1 VAVTVSTSAQV
12 DDLRA
17 HARAVRRA
25 SLGMVHRAGVGH
37 PGGDLSAADI
47 LVALYFAI
55 LAVDPARPAL
65 SGRDRL
71 IMSKGHASAVLYAT
85 LAEAGFF
92 DAALLRTYMQPS
104 SPLSGHP
111 RNGAVPGVEASTGP
125 LGHGLPIG
133 VGAALAAKLDHA
145 PWRVFVLTGDGE
157 LQEGSNW
164 ESAMIAAHHRLD
176 NLVLIIDRNRLQQGD
191 QTERTSGLEPLAD
204 KWRAFGWAVRETD
217 GHDFTALCEV
227 LGDVPFQPG
236 HPSCVIAHTHKGQGV
251 SFMRDQVGWHHRVPT
266 DPELALALQEL
277 GEPLP

>member
-12 DDLRA
+12 EDLRA

-104 SPLSGHP
+104 PAWRPARVRWGMGCRSAWARPSPRSSTTRP
-111 RNGAVPGVEASTGP
+111 GAC
-125 LGHGLPIG
+125 L
-133 VGAALAAKLDHA
+133 
-145 PWRVFVLTGDGE
+145 F
-157 LQEGSNW
+157 
-164 ESAMIAAHHRLD
+164 
-176 NLVLIIDRNRLQQGD
+176 
-191 QTERTSGLEPLAD
+191 
-204 KWRAFGWAVRETD
+204 
-217 GHDFTALCEV
+217 
-227 LGDVPFQPG
+227 
-236 HPSCVIAHTHKGQGV
+236 
-251 SFMRDQVGWHHRVPT
+251 
-266 DPELALALQEL
+266 
-277 GEPLP
+277 